1 MHCDGLHMGQQV
13 VSPVRI
19 VVRLLSLVACCTLG
33 AFFYY
38 WSSSH
43 TLLGTNVGLI
53 GLSCATY
60 IFLNIRVNA
69 LQTAQK
75 WTSISLLALA
85 AVLFVVSATYTIT
98 ILIKIDY
105 KECQNLVVDGAQVV
119 KIWLFKNGINIYPT
133 NNNHQ
138 YLVSIYT
145 PVYYFFAAAIDF
157 ALNNTFTSA
166 LVVNGISLA
175 IICGTMLLWV
185 YNESRAVLAGAFAV
199 VGYLSNPAMT
209 ISVVHVRPDL
219 LAWAFALSGAYLF
232 FNRKQGGR
240 GQYAAAAL
248 LGVSVFIKQQVAAIL
263 IGCVSTWIISW
274 ASWRKSLALLLLS
287 GAVCTTIF
295 AGIQYCTEGGFL
307 THVLLYP
314 LAMAQNS
321 LISTWSNAEPRL
333 IRFATTNAS
342 ILLLTLAIIIHDAIR
357 KKFHPLNWMILVHIP
372 FVVRLLMHWGAADN
386 YYWGI
391 LALMYT
397 RAGCYLGEFRTNNKM
412 WALQTG
418 PILLL
423 LLTTTPSYSSY
434 SSLMNQ
440 LGAPKAQNETVT
452 MLPDV
457 LEAGGYRNV
466 LINSEAGSAVLKMAD
481 RVKFTFFDGFDL
493 SFFEQAKLW
502 KGSESQLYEDIRNRK
517 YDAVVIGSSFVAPSF
532 SWNLYDSYTVSA
544 NAGLTKICTPLQ
556 GRLIKYS
563 VPTDEA
569 VMQDG
574 LTLTLTDITGSYV
587 SSAYNAFSITK
598 HESSRTATFIF
609 KLESTISMH
618 SIRVALVPLVKHI
631 GDGNMITV
639 EWSTD
644 KSKYYSTYTYEG
656 LPDDDKKGFLDAR
669 KEFSFSPNDHVVYLK
684 IILHGSGQLWFS
696 PDYPISFLVS

>member
-43 TLLGTNVGLI
+43 PLFGTNVGLI
-53 GLSCATY
+53 GLSCATFV
-60 IFLNIRVNA
+60 FLNIRVKA
-69 LQTAQK
+69 IQTAQK
-75 WTSISLLALA
+75 WTSISLLTLA
-85 AVLFVVSATYTIT
+85 AVLFVVSAIYVVTS
-98 ILIKIDY
+98 LIKIDY

-119 KIWLFKNGINIYPT
+119 KIWLFKSGINIYPI
-133 NNNHQ
+133 NNNNQ

-175 IICGTMLLWV
+175 IICSTILLWA
-185 YNESRAVLAGAFAV
+185 YSESRAVLAGAFAV

-209 ISVVHVRPDL
+209 ISVVYVRPDL

-232 FNRKQGGR
+232 FNRKHGSR
-240 GQYAAAAL
+240 WQYAAAAL

-287 GAVCTTIF
+287 GAICATIF
-295 AGIQYCTEGGFL
+295 ASIQYCTEGGFL

-314 LAMAQNS
+314 LAMAKNTS
-321 LISTWSNAEPRL
+321 VSNWSNAEPRL
-333 IRFATTNAS
+333 ISFATTNAG
-342 ILLLTLAIIIHDAIR
+342 ILLLTLVIIVHDVIR
-357 KKFHPLNWMILVHIP
+357 KKFHPLNWMILIHIP

-391 LALMYT
+391 LALMYA
-397 RAGCYLGEFRTNNKM
+397 RAGCYFGEFRTDNKRLV
-412 WALQTG
+412 LQTG
-418 PILLL
+418 PLLLL
-423 LLTTTPSYSSY
+423 LLTFTPSYSS
-434 SSLMNQ
+434 LMSQ
-440 LGAPKAQNETVT
+440 LGASKAQNETVT
-452 MLPDV
+452 MLPAV

-502 KGSESQLYEDIRNRK
+502 KGSESQLFRDIRDRK
-517 YDAVVIGSSFVAPSF
+517 YDAVVVGSSFVAPSF
-532 SWNLYDSYTVSA
+532 YWNLYDSYTVSA
-544 NAGLTKICTPLQ
+544 SVGSAKICTPLE
-556 GRLIKYS
+556 GKLVKFT
-563 VPTDEA
+563 VPTDEIILR
-569 VMQDG
+569 DG
-574 LTLTLTDITGSYV
+574 LSLKLENITGSYV
-587 SSAYNAFSITK
+587 SAAYNAFSFTK
-598 HESSRTATFIF
+598 HEASQESVLIF
-609 KLESTISMH
+609 KIESGSTMR
-618 SIRVALVPLVKHI
+618 SIRVALAPLVKHI
-631 GDGNMITV
+631 GGGNLITV

-644 KSKYYSTYTYEG
+644 NSTYYPTYIYEG

-669 KEFSFSPNDHVVYLK
+669 KEFSFAPNYHVVYLK
-684 IILHGSGQLWFS
+684 IILNGSGQLWFS